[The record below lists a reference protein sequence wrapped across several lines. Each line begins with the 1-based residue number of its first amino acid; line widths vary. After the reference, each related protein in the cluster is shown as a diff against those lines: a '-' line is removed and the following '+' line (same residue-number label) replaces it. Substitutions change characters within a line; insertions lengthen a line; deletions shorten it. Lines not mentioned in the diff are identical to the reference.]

1 MTTVR
6 PDVSVRRWP
15 VCGPGSH
22 ARGVVA
28 WPSGEQMSTSR
39 NGLPA
44 DDRSRVALA
53 ALAPEP
59 PAWAVEHFAD
69 ALPAR
74 ADLDAW
80 RLVGS
85 HIPDCAALDA
95 VTLVRSVA
103 DAYRAIAASLRAS
116 GHYPV
121 RFWNFVPGIHADM
134 GGGRDR
140 YMVFNAGRYAAF
152 EEWFGQ
158 AALFTRTVP
167 TASAVGIG
175 SGDLAIYALGGPDTG
190 VPVENPRQVPAY
202 RYSAKYGPL
211 PPCFARGTIVR
222 GLPAPP
228 GHAAGSV
235 LLVGGTASIVGEES
249 LHDRDARQQA
259 LETFENL
266 AELVAAARRQVRG
279 TRDVSDAPRA
289 AFDAFTELRVYIV
302 RDTDAPLLREMVS
315 ERFGRTARIE
325 FAQADL
331 CRRELLVEIEG
342 VATL

>member
-1 MTTVR
+1 
-6 PDVSVRRWP
+6 
-15 VCGPGSH
+15 
-22 ARGVVA
+22 
-28 WPSGEQMSTSR
+28 MSTSR

-59 PAWAVEHFAD
+59 PAWAVGHFAD
-69 ALPAR
+69 ALGAR
-74 ADLDAW
+74 AGLDGW
-80 RLVGS
+80 RLVGTE
-85 HIPDCAALDA
+85 IPDCAALDA
-95 VTLVRSVA
+95 AALERAVA
-103 DAYRAIAASLRAS
+103 DAYRVIAESLRAS
-116 GHYPV
+116 GHHPV

-140 YMVFNAGRYAAF
+140 YMVFNAGRYTAF

-175 SGDLAIYALGGPDTG
+175 AGPLAIYAFGGRDTG
-190 VPVENPRQVPAY
+190 TPVENPRQVPAY
-202 RYSAKYGPL
+202 RYSARYGPL
-211 PPCFARGTIVR
+211 PPCFARGTIAR
-222 GLPAPP
+222 GLPNPP
-228 GHAAGSV
+228 GAGPDAPV
-235 LLVGGTASIVGEES
+235 LLVGGTASIVGEDS
-249 LHDRDARQQA
+249 VHDRDARQQA

-266 AELVAAARRQVRG
+266 AELVAAARRQLRG
-279 TRDVSDAPRA
+279 RDGHTEAPADAPRA

-302 RDTDAPLLREMVS
+302 RDTDAPLLREMVT

-342 VATL
+342 LAAL

>member
-1 MTTVR
+1 
-6 PDVSVRRWP
+6 
-15 VCGPGSH
+15 
-22 ARGVVA
+22 
-28 WPSGEQMSTSR
+28 MSISR

-44 DDRSRVALA
+44 DDRSRAVLA

-69 ALPAR
+69 ALRDR
-74 ADLDAW
+74 AGLDDW
-80 RLVGS
+80 RLVS
-85 HIPDCAALDA
+85 ADIPDCAALDA
-95 VTLVRSVA
+95 PALERAVG
-103 DAYRAIAASLRAS
+103 DAYRALAESLRAS
-116 GHYPV
+116 GHHPV

-134 GGGRDR
+134 GGGLDR

-175 SGDLAIYALGGPDTG
+175 SGALAIHALGGRDAG
-190 VPVENPRQVPAY
+190 LPVENPRQVPAY
-202 RYSAKYGPL
+202 RYSARYGPI

-222 GLPAPP
+222 GLPARPDEGGDGP
-228 GHAAGSV
+228 V
-235 LLVGGTASIVGEES
+235 LLVGGTASIVGENS

-266 AELVAAARRQVRG
+266 AELVAAARRQIG
-279 TRDVSDAPRA
+279 GGAGASHDAPRA

-302 RDTDAPLLREMVS
+302 RDSDAPLLREMVT

-342 VATL
+342 LATL

>member
-1 MTTVR
+1 
-6 PDVSVRRWP
+6 
-15 VCGPGSH
+15 
-22 ARGVVA
+22 
-28 WPSGEQMSTSR
+28 MSTSR

-44 DDRSRVALA
+44 DDRSRVVLA

-59 PAWAVEHFAD
+59 PAWAVEHFAE
-69 ALPAR
+69 ALSTR
-74 ADLDAW
+74 SDLDGW

-95 VTLVRSVA
+95 AALERAVA
-103 DAYRAIAASLRAS
+103 DAYRVIAESLRAS
-116 GHYPV
+116 GHSPV

-140 YMVFNAGRYAAF
+140 YMVFNAGRYTAF

-175 SGDLAIYALGGPDTG
+175 SGGLAIYALGGPDAG
-190 VPVENPRQVPAY
+190 LPVENPRQVPAY
-202 RYSAKYGPL
+202 RYSARYGPR
-211 PPCFARGTIVR
+211 PPCFARGTIVHA
-222 GLPAPP
+222 LPTGSGQVVVAPT
-228 GHAAGSV
+228 
-235 LLVGGTASIVGEES
+235 LLVGGTASIVGEDS

-266 AELVAAARRQVRG
+266 AALVAAARRQVRG
-279 TRDVSDAPRA
+279 TTDGLDAPRA
-289 AFDAFTELRVYIV
+289 AFDAFTDLRVYIV
-302 RDTDAPLLREMVS
+302 RDTDAPLLREMVG

-325 FAQADL
+325 LAQADL

>member
-1 MTTVR
+1 
-6 PDVSVRRWP
+6 
-15 VCGPGSH
+15 
-22 ARGVVA
+22 
-28 WPSGEQMSTSR
+28 MSISR

-44 DDRSRVALA
+44 DDRPRAVLA

-59 PAWAVEHFAD
+59 PAWAVEHLTD
-69 ALPAR
+69 ALRDR
-74 ADLDAW
+74 AGLDDW
-80 RLVGS
+80 RLVS
-85 HIPDCAALDA
+85 ADIPDCAALDA
-95 VTLVRSVA
+95 AELERAVGH
-103 DAYRAIAASLRAS
+103 AYRTIAESLRAS
-116 GHYPV
+116 GHHPV

-175 SGDLAIYALGGPDTG
+175 SGALAIHALGGRDAG
-190 VPVENPRQVPAY
+190 LPVENPRQVPAY
-202 RYSAKYGPL
+202 RYSARYGPI

-222 GLPAPP
+222 GLTSRP
-228 GHAAGSV
+228 GEGTGTPM
-235 LLVGGTASIVGEES
+235 LLVGGTASIVGENS

-266 AELVAAARRQVRG
+266 AELVAAARRQMG
-279 TRDVSDAPRA
+279 GGASTHHDAPRA
-289 AFDAFTELRVYIV
+289 AFDAFTELRVYVV
-302 RDTDAPLLREMVS
+302 RDLDAPLLREMVA

-342 VATL
+342 LAAL

>member
-1 MTTVR
+1 
-6 PDVSVRRWP
+6 
-15 VCGPGSH
+15 
-22 ARGVVA
+22 
-28 WPSGEQMSTSR
+28 MSISS
-39 NGLPA
+39 NGLP
-44 DDRSRVALA
+44 DDRSRAVLA

-59 PAWAVEHFAD
+59 PAWAVDHFAD
-69 ALPAR
+69 TRLAA
-74 ADLDAW
+74 ADLDGW
-80 RLVGS
+80 RLVGT
-85 HIPDCAALDA
+85 HIPDCASLDA
-95 VTLVRSVA
+95 ATLERAVA
-103 DAYRAIAASLRAS
+103 DAYRVLAASLRAS
-116 GHYPV
+116 GHHPV

-175 SGDLAIYALGGPDTG
+175 SGSLAIHALGGRDPG
-190 VPVENPRQVPAY
+190 QPVENPRQVPAY
-202 RYSAKYGPL
+202 RYSARYGPL

-222 GLPAPP
+222 GLPVRRSGAAP
-228 GHAAGSV
+228 AA

-266 AELVAAARRQVRG
+266 AELVAAARRQIALPAAAAG
-279 TRDVSDAPRA
+279 EAPRA
-289 AFDAFTELRVYIV
+289 AFDAFTELRVYVV
-302 RDTDAPLLREMVS
+302 RDADAPLLREMVS

>member
-1 MTTVR
+1 
-6 PDVSVRRWP
+6 
-15 VCGPGSH
+15 
-22 ARGVVA
+22 
-28 WPSGEQMSTSR
+28 MSTSR

-44 DDRSRVALA
+44 DDRARVALA

-59 PAWAVEHFAD
+59 PAWAVGHFAD
-69 ALPAR
+69 ALDNR
-74 ADLDAW
+74 AGLDGW
-80 RLVGS
+80 RLIS
-85 HIPDCAALDA
+85 SQISDCAALDA
-95 VTLVRSVA
+95 ETLERAVA
-103 DAYRAIAASLRAS
+103 DAYRVLAESLRES
-116 GHYPV
+116 GHHPV

-140 YMVFNAGRYAAF
+140 YMVFNAGRYTAF

-175 SGDLAIYALGGPDTG
+175 AGPLAIYALGGREAG

-202 RYSAKYGPL
+202 RYSARYGPL
-211 PPCFARGTIVR
+211 PPCFARGTIVH
-222 GLPAPP
+222 GLPEPP
-228 GHAAGSV
+228 GAGPGAPV
-235 LLVGGTASIVGEES
+235 LLVGGTASIVGEDS

-266 AELVAAARRQVRG
+266 AELVAAARRQLRG
-279 TRDVSDAPRA
+279 ADAADTSRA

-302 RDTDAPLLREMVS
+302 RDTDAPLLREMVT

-342 VATL
+342 LATL

>member
-1 MTTVR
+1 
-6 PDVSVRRWP
+6 
-15 VCGPGSH
+15 
-22 ARGVVA
+22 
-28 WPSGEQMSTSR
+28 MSTSR
-39 NGLPA
+39 TGFPA
-44 DDRSRVALA
+44 DDRSRAVLA

-59 PAWAVEHFAD
+59 PAWAVEHFAA
-69 ALPAR
+69 ALRDR
-74 ADLDAW
+74 AGLDDW
-80 RLVGS
+80 RLVS
-85 HIPDCAALDA
+85 AEIPDCAALDA
-95 VTLVRSVA
+95 PALERAVR
-103 DAYRAIAASLRAS
+103 DAYRTIAESLAAS
-116 GHYPV
+116 GHHPV
-121 RFWNFVPGIHADM
+121 RCWNFVPGIHADM
-134 GGGRDR
+134 GGGLDR

-175 SGDLAIYALGGPDTG
+175 SGALAIHALGGRRAG

-202 RYSAKYGPL
+202 RYSARYGPI

-222 GLPAPP
+222 GLPA
-228 GHAAGSV
+228 GTDRGDAAM
-235 LLVGGTASIVGEES
+235 LLVGGTASIVGENS

-266 AELVAAARRQVRG
+266 AELVAAARRQIG
-279 TRDVSDAPRA
+279 GSDATSHDGPRA
-289 AFDAFTELRVYIV
+289 AFDAFTELRVYVV
-302 RDTDAPLLREMVS
+302 RDADAPLLREMVT

-342 VATL
+342 LAAL

>member
-1 MTTVR
+1 
-6 PDVSVRRWP
+6 
-15 VCGPGSH
+15 
-22 ARGVVA
+22 
-28 WPSGEQMSTSR
+28 MSTSS

-44 DDRSRVALA
+44 DDRPRVALA

-59 PAWAVEHFAD
+59 PAWAVEHFAH
-69 ALPAR
+69 ALSAR
-74 ADLDAW
+74 ADLAGW

-85 HIPDCAALDA
+85 HIPDCAGLDA
-95 VTLVRSVA
+95 ATLERAVA
-103 DAYRAIAASLRAS
+103 DAYRALAESLRAS
-116 GHYPV
+116 GHSPV

-175 SGDLAIYALGGPDTG
+175 SGGLAIHALGGPDPG

-202 RYSAKYGPL
+202 RYSARYGPL

-222 GLPAPP
+222 GLPTHP
-228 GHAAGSV
+228 GHDGAAPV
-235 LLVGGTASIVGEES
+235 LLVGGTASIVGEDS

-279 TRDVSDAPRA
+279 TGDRLDAPRA

-302 RDTDAPLLREMVS
+302 RDADAPLLREMVS

-342 VATL
+342 VAAL

>member
-1 MTTVR
+1 
-6 PDVSVRRWP
+6 
-15 VCGPGSH
+15 
-22 ARGVVA
+22 
-28 WPSGEQMSTSR
+28 MSISS

-44 DDRSRVALA
+44 DDRSRAVLA

-69 ALPAR
+69 ALRNR
-74 ADLDAW
+74 AGLDDW
-80 RLVGS
+80 RLVS
-85 HIPDCAALDA
+85 VDIPDCASLDA
-95 VTLVRSVA
+95 PALERAVG
-103 DAYRAIAASLRAS
+103 DAYRAVAESLRAS
-116 GHYPV
+116 GHHPV

-134 GGGRDR
+134 GGGLDR

-152 EEWFGQ
+152 EAWFGQ

-175 SGDLAIYALGGPDTG
+175 SGSLAIHALGGRTAG
-190 VPVENPRQVPAY
+190 QPVENPRQVPAY
-202 RYSAKYGPL
+202 RYSARYGPI

-222 GLPAPP
+222 GLPAGP
-228 GHAAGSV
+228 GDSDDAAM
-235 LLVGGTASIVGEES
+235 LLVGGTASIVGENS

-266 AELVAAARRQVRG
+266 AELVAAARRQIG
-279 TRDVSDAPRA
+279 GGAGGSHDAPRA
-289 AFDAFTELRVYIV
+289 AFDAFTELRVYVV
-302 RDTDAPLLREMVS
+302 RDGDAPLLREMVI

-325 FAQADL
+325 FAQAGL

-342 VATL
+342 LATL

>member
-1 MTTVR
+1 
-6 PDVSVRRWP
+6 
-15 VCGPGSH
+15 
-22 ARGVVA
+22 
-28 WPSGEQMSTSR
+28 MSISR

-44 DDRSRVALA
+44 DDRPRAVLA

-59 PAWAVEHFAD
+59 PAWAAEHFAD
-69 ALPAR
+69 ALQNR
-74 ADLDAW
+74 AGLDDW
-80 RLVGS
+80 RLVS
-85 HIPDCAALDA
+85 TDIPDCAALDA
-95 VTLVRSVA
+95 AALERAVSEAYRTVA
-103 DAYRAIAASLRAS
+103 DSLRAS
-116 GHYPV
+116 GHHPV

-134 GGGRDR
+134 GGGVDR

-175 SGDLAIYALGGPDTG
+175 SGALAIHALGGRDAG
-190 VPVENPRQVPAY
+190 LPVENPRQVPAY
-202 RYSAKYGPL
+202 RYSARYGPI

-222 GLPAPP
+222 GLPVRP
-228 GHAAGSV
+228 GDAGETPV
-235 LLVGGTASIVGEES
+235 LLVGGTASIVGENS

-266 AELVAAARRQVRG
+266 AELVAAARRQIG
-279 TRDVSDAPRA
+279 GDPSASHDAPRA
-289 AFDAFTELRVYIV
+289 AFDAFTELRVYVV
-302 RDTDAPLLREMVS
+302 RDIDASLLREMVT

-342 VATL
+342 LAAL

>member
-1 MTTVR
+1 
-6 PDVSVRRWP
+6 
-15 VCGPGSH
+15 
-22 ARGVVA
+22 
-28 WPSGEQMSTSR
+28 MSISS

-44 DDRSRVALA
+44 DDRSRALLA

-59 PAWAVEHFAD
+59 PGWAVEHFAGAAPD
-69 ALPAR
+69 PGR
-74 ADLDAW
+74 LDDW
-80 RLVGS
+80 RLVGAE
-85 HIPDCAALDA
+85 IPDCASLDA
-95 VTLVRSVA
+95 PALTCAVGDT
-103 DAYRAIAASLRAS
+103 YRAIAESLRAS

-134 GGGRDR
+134 GGGLDR

-175 SGDLAIYALGGPDTG
+175 SGSLAVHALGGRAAG
-190 VPVENPRQVPAY
+190 LPVENPRQVPAY
-202 RYSAKYGPL
+202 RYSARYGPI

-222 GLPAPP
+222 GLPVRPADRANAPL
-228 GHAAGSV
+228 
-235 LLVGGTASIVGEES
+235 LLVGGTASIVGESS
-249 LHDRDARQQA
+249 LHARDARQQA

-266 AELVAAARRQVRG
+266 AELVAAARRQIG
-279 TRDVSDAPRA
+279 GADVARHEAPRA
-289 AFDAFTELRVYIV
+289 AFDAFTELRVYVV
-302 RDTDAPLLREMVS
+302 RDNDAPLLREMVT

-342 VATL
+342 LATL

>member
-1 MTTVR
+1 
-6 PDVSVRRWP
+6 
-15 VCGPGSH
+15 
-22 ARGVVA
+22 
-28 WPSGEQMSTSR
+28 MSTSR
-39 NGLPA
+39 TGLPA
-44 DDRSRVALA
+44 DDRSRAVLA

-59 PAWAVEHFAD
+59 PAWAVEHFAA
-69 ALPAR
+69 ALRDR
-74 ADLDAW
+74 AGLDDW
-80 RLVGS
+80 RLVS
-85 HIPDCAALDA
+85 ADIPDCASLDA
-95 VTLVRSVA
+95 AALEAAVR
-103 DAYRAIAASLRAS
+103 DAYRALATSLRAS
-116 GHYPV
+116 GHHPV

-134 GGGRDR
+134 GGGLDR

-175 SGDLAIYALGGPDTG
+175 SGSLAIHALGGRDAG

-202 RYSAKYGPL
+202 RYSARYGPI

-222 GLPAPP
+222 GLPA
-228 GHAAGSV
+228 GAGERAGAAM
-235 LLVGGTASIVGEES
+235 LLVGGTASIVGENS

-266 AELVAAARRQVRG
+266 AELVAAARRQIG
-279 TRDVSDAPRA
+279 GGDAAGHDAPRA
-289 AFDAFTELRVYIV
+289 AFDAFSELRVYVV
-302 RDTDAPLLREMVS
+302 RDADAPLLRDMVTD
-315 ERFGRTARIE
+315 RFGRTARIE

-342 VATL
+342 LAAL

>member
-1 MTTVR
+1 
-6 PDVSVRRWP
+6 
-15 VCGPGSH
+15 
-22 ARGVVA
+22 
-28 WPSGEQMSTSR
+28 
-39 NGLPA
+39 
-44 DDRSRVALA
+44 
-53 ALAPEP
+53 
-59 PAWAVEHFAD
+59 
-69 ALPAR
+69 
-74 ADLDAW
+74 
-80 RLVGS
+80 
-85 HIPDCAALDA
+85 
-95 VTLVRSVA
+95 
-103 DAYRAIAASLRAS
+103 
-116 GHYPV
+116 
-121 RFWNFVPGIHADM
+121 M

-152 EEWFGQ
+152 EQWFGQ

-175 SGDLAIYALGGPDTG
+175 SGDLAIYALGGPDAG

-202 RYSAKYGPL
+202 RYSARYGPL

-222 GLPAPP
+222 GLPTQP
-228 GHAAGSV
+228 GHDGAAQV

-266 AELVAAARRQVRG
+266 AELVAAARRQVHGPAGRP
-279 TRDVSDAPRA
+279 DAPRA
-289 AFDAFTELRVYIV
+289 AFDAFTELRVYVV

-342 VATL
+342 VAAL

>member
-1 MTTVR
+1 
-6 PDVSVRRWP
+6 
-15 VCGPGSH
+15 
-22 ARGVVA
+22 
-28 WPSGEQMSTSR
+28 MSTSR

-59 PAWAVEHFAD
+59 PAWAVEDFAD
-69 ALPAR
+69 ARSAR
-74 ADLDAW
+74 TDPGAW
-80 RLVGS
+80 RLVDS
-85 HIPDCAALDA
+85 HIADCATLDA
-95 VTLVRSVA
+95 AALERAVA
-103 DAYRAIAASLRAS
+103 DAYRVIAESLRAS
-116 GHYPV
+116 GHHPV

-175 SGDLAIYALGGPDTG
+175 SGALAIYALGGPDAG
-190 VPVENPRQVPAY
+190 LPVENPRQVPAY
-202 RYSAKYGPL
+202 RYSARYGPL

-222 GLPAPP
+222 GLPTQPDGAAAAP
-228 GHAAGSV
+228 V
-235 LLVGGTASIVGEES
+235 LLVGGTASIVGEHS

-266 AELVAAARRQVRG
+266 AELVAAARRQVG
-279 TRDVSDAPRA
+279 GAADGLDAPRA
-289 AFDAFTELRVYIV
+289 AFDAFTELRVYVV
-302 RDTDAPLLREMVS
+302 RDTDAPLLREMVT